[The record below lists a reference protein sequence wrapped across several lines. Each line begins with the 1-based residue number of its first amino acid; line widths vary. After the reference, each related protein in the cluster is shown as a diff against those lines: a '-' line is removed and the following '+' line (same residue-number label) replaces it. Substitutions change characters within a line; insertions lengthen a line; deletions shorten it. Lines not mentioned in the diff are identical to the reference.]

1 MAKKKSKK
9 EKPRVQED
17 PFVWEREDDIGPIV
31 ESEEA
36 IQENFAK
43 VLRCITEREEH
54 PRT

>member
-17 PFVWEREDDIGPIV
+17 PFVWEREDDLGPIV

-43 VLRCITEREEH
+43 VLKSIPEPKE
-54 PRT
+54 